1 MTIRELVERYIE
13 NAEQVFQQLKRKK
26 RQTDEKANAV
36 LGVAERYLKDA
47 IYYRD
52 QKRFDTALTSIAYCE
67 GLLDALRLLQMV
79 EFQWVGRE
87 S

>member
-1 MTIRELVERYIE
+1 MTVRKLVERYIE
-13 NAEQVFQQLKRKK
+13 NAEQVFQQLEKSKRLA
-26 RQTDEKANAV
+26 DGKAAAV
-36 LGVAERYLKDA
+36 LEVAERYLKDA

-52 QKRFDTALTSIAYCE
+52 QKRFDTALTSVAYCE

-79 EFQWVGRE
+79 EFQWVGRK